1 LKRTVI
7 TIRPAALI
15 GIGIPDRAALL
26 VSALRL
32 GTGKYK
38 EAQGEVKVV
47 QISETEFQL
56 TFKIID

>member
-32 GTGKYK
+32 SFITIAWNGVVGTLALCCPGS
-38 EAQGEVKVV
+38 GG
-47 QISETEFQL
+47 
-56 TFKIID
+56 